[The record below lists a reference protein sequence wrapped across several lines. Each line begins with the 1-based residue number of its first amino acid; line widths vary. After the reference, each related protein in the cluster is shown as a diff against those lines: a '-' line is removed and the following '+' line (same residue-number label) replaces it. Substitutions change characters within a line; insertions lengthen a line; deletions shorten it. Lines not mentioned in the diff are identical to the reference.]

1 MASTAARSYAVGTV
15 RGAALTEHE
24 KRDIGLRLENWGR
37 VYRPTRT
44 IGVSPTGAYCDQ
56 LEREANGEKPTGERR
71 KLDELDAAALERNM
85 RLLSHRDRILLKLCY
100 IDQAQPM
107 EVCRKLSIAHRP
119 ATVFVDRFR
128 QAQATIEA
136 LVNTDK
142 GAMG

>member
-1 MASTAARSYAVGTV
+1 M
-15 RGAALTEHE
+15 TEQE
-24 KRDIGLRLENWGR
+24 RRDIGARLENWAR
-37 VYRPTRT
+37 VYRPNRT

-56 LEREANGEKPTGERR
+56 LQREAEGEKPSGERR
-71 KLDELDAAALERNM
+71 KLDEADAAAIERNM
-85 RLLSHRDRILLKLCY
+85 RLLSYRDRVLLKLCY
-100 IDQAQPM
+100 IDMAQPH

-142 GAMG
+142 GMRDGHGHK

>member
-1 MASTAARSYAVGTV
+1 M
-15 RGAALTEHE
+15 TEQD
-24 KRDIGLRLENWGR
+24 KRDIGARLENWGR
-37 VYRPTRT
+37 FYRPNRT

-56 LEREANGEKPTGERR
+56 LQREAEGEKPSGERR
-71 KLDELDAAALERNM
+71 KLDEADAAAIERNM
-85 RLLSHRDRILLKLCY
+85 RLLSYRDRVLLKLCY
-100 IDQAQPM
+100 IDMAQPN

-142 GAMG
+142 GIER